1 MVRAAAAGRWFH
13 RTGRFGLHPKCE
25 LVAGNARFE
34 FGLIGMRGGIAPV
47 DLVEEIQFGALLIF
61 GGATLQ
67 DFAFAL
73 MVGILS
79 GAYSSIFIAAPLLTI
94 WKEREPEYAR
104 RKGQEPEQGPDEDGH
119 PARRRPI
126 LPRGG
131 SRGVCRPTR

>member
-1 MVRAAAAGRWFH
+1 MS
-13 RTGRFGLHPKCE
+13 L
-25 LVAGNARFE
+25 LV
-34 FGLIGMRGGIAPV
+34 
-47 DLVEEIQFGALLIF
+47 F

-73 MVGILS
+73 MVGIVS

-104 RKGQEPEQGPDEDGH
+104 RKGQEPERGRTTDGH

-131 SRGVCRPTR
+131 PAVTDGGTLALEQAEQAAAAQPAPSLGDALPSRPARRRRSGSAGGSAEGASPHGRAR